1 MKRKSQFERSL
12 FQTWTVLLF
21 VLVIAGFSFVQAAHM
36 HGGATERPDP
46 VASHCSLCLAVHG
59 AAVVSEVGSAPEPT
73 FHSTI
78 LLLSEPQFELRLR
91 VATSFIRPPPQSL

>member
-12 FQTWTVLLF
+12 FQIGTALLF
-21 VLVIAGFSFVQAAHM
+21 VLVIAGFSFVQAVHM

-46 VASHCSLCLAVHG
+46 VASHCSLCLAVHS

-73 FHSTI
+73 LHSAV

-91 VATSFIRPPPQSL
+91 VAPSFIRPPPQSL